1 MKSINRFVFFSVLIL
16 GALLVLFPF
25 MWMLSTSLKVEGKG
39 MTFEFIPHRDVTTG
53 LFELMADGTL
63 FGPNKDDRTS
73 VATDSTVRFAYFAPE
88 ALAVEIAIKGLPPTS
103 MKMGENGVWELDHP
117 LPLENYKYEFALHR
131 NWKGAIQSLY
141 TFGNFTKIWS
151 NTSYP
156 FGRYLVNSFIVAIS
170 SALLTVLICALAAY
184 VFAKKNFP
192 GKQFLF
198 WMFMGAMMIPGM
210 MYMVPQFA
218 IISSLGWMNSLQG
231 LVVPHLSNV
240 FGLFMLKQ
248 MMESIP
254 DSLFEAARMDGAG
267 EWTVFRVIVLPL
279 SLPALAIL
287 FLLTFV
293 GQWNNFLWQ
302 LIVNTP
308 DSPFLTLPVG
318 LSLFKG
324 QYQTQWEQMMA
335 ASSFSILPIVALFLF
350 TQKFLIEG
358 LTAGGV
364 KE

>member
-1 MKSINRFVFFSVLIL
+1 MKSLNRFIFFSVLIL
-16 GALLVLFPF
+16 GALLVIFPF
-25 MWMLSTSLKVEGKG
+25 LWMLSTALKVEGKG
-39 MTFEFIPHRDVTTG
+39 MKFEFIPRADVTVG
-53 LFELMADGTL
+53 LFELGADGKS
-63 FGPNKDDRTS
+63 FGPNKNDRTS
-73 VATDSTVRFAYFAPE
+73 VGDSMVRFAYFAPE
-88 ALAVEIAIKGLPPTS
+88 ARAVEISLRDGLTASLKKG
-103 MKMGENGVWELDHP
+103 EDGVWALDQS
-117 LPLENYKYEFALHR
+117 LPFETYKYEFALHR
-131 NWKGAIQSLY
+131 DWKGALKSLY
-141 TFGNFTKIWS
+141 TFDNFTKIWS

-170 SALLTVLICALAAY
+170 SSLLTVLICALAAY

-218 IISSLGWMNSLQG
+218 IVSSFGWMNSLQG

-267 EWTVFRVIVLPL
+267 EWTVFRVIVIPL

-318 LSLFKG
+318 LALFKG